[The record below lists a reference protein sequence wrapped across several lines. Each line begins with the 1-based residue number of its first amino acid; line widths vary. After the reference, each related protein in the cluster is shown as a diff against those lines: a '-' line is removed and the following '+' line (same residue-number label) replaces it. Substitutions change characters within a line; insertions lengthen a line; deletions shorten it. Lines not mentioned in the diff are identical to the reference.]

1 MPRARRF
8 AKPIL
13 SPDTSIKDLAAQPSL
28 LVRAF
33 QAGETLAP
41 PPAPTPRELEV
52 IALLAEDLDTD
63 EIAQRMVISRYTVR
77 SHIEKMRLKYQK
89 RSMLGIVALALRQG
103 WIT

>member
-8 AKPIL
+8 PKPLL
-13 SPDTSIKDLAAQPSL
+13 SPHTRLEELAEQPTL
-28 LVRAF
+28 MVRAF

-52 IALLAEDLDTD
+52 ITLLADDLDTE
-63 EIAQRMVISRYTVR
+63 EIAERLVISLYTVR

-89 RSMLGIVALALRQG
+89 RSMLGIVVLALRQG

>member
-1 MPRARRF
+1 MPKARRF
-8 AKPIL
+8 AKPLL
-13 SPDTSIKDLAAQPSL
+13 SPDTSIADLAAQPSL

-52 IALLAEDLDTD
+52 ITLLADDLDTE
-63 EIAQRMVISRYTVR
+63 EIAERMVISLYTVR

-89 RSMLGIVALALRQG
+89 RSMLGIVVLALRQG